1 MISETVGCREAA
13 LSGRLTYLNTGSGTA
28 AIKVYNGTRPDTAAD
43 APTGDMLV
51 SIPLNNTTGS
61 VAGGSLTL
69 SPSGAGMIAVTGTVA
84 GGTEAT
90 WVRVVNRNGDTA
102 FDMDAGLA
110 GSGKECIL
118 SDVDLYAGGL
128 LSVLS
133 AVLG

>member
-1 MISETVGCREAA
+1 MISETVACREAA
-13 LSGRLTYLNTGSGTA
+13 LSGRLSLLNTGSGTA
-28 AIKVYNGTRPDTAAD
+28 AIRVYSGTRPATAAD
-43 APTGDMLV
+43 APTSDMLV

-61 VAGGSLTL
+61 VGSGVLTL

-84 GGTEAT
+84 AGTAAS
-90 WVRVVNRNGDTA
+90 WARVVNRNGDTV

-118 SDVDLYAGGL
+118 SEVDLYAGGL
-128 LSVLS
+128 VSVLS